1 MEWGSGSGSRPEVD
15 SKAAR
20 QARPTRALLRRPA
33 DPPPRPP
40 PPRNLQPAPSRPTLA
55 RASARPRA
63 APRGPPWLRRPPPP
77 PAVRAPFTHQRRGR
91 QSLAHS
97 GAARAASGSG
107 AGPWARCLR
116 GGGCPQLAPGLGPPA
131 GAASPPPPTT
141 LCLQTAL
148 ARWKV
153 VGWKHCRGAALRAA
167 LALTLGPPSPLPHL
181 QPRTQGTFLWAGS
194 VLCYSE
200 ANSTHIA
207 ALSMS

>member
-33 DPPPRPP
+33 DPPPTRNPRRPAPLLPGPLRGLARPP
-40 PPRNLQPAPSRPTLA
+40 VAPQASAGCPSAFYSPAPRTAEPGTQ
-55 RASARPRA
+55 
-63 APRGPPWLRRPPPP
+63 RGCACSFWE
-77 PAVRAPFTHQRRGR
+77 RRGA
-91 QSLAHS
+91 L
-97 GAARAASGSG
+97 
-107 AGPWARCLR
+107 GPLPP

>member
-33 DPPPRPP
+33 DPP
-40 PPRNLQPAPSRPTLA
+40 QPAT
-55 RASARPRA
+55 RAVPPHSCQGLCASS
-63 APRGPPWLRRPPPP
+63 RGPPWLRRPPPP